1 MGFADY
7 LSRHPISQP
16 TGENLDNNHVINT
29 IEAIHY
35 TLQTMQRKLTNR
47 IARKQNELNGVTNHS
62 NPSKHKEN
70 ASCHLHA
77 IEQLPPNTLNN
88 SNNTILSKNHT
99 NSNLFIR
106 NHLYKSSIT
115 PSTNPLVKS
124 LSSRSYNSINPLFST
139 KIHVTTRSNLQVETF
154 QVPIKKRHRAP
165 NKKKT
170 QTMATPQETNTIAT
184 QTEETSN
191 LGKGHQPLEDR
202 EHFNPISELDYE
214 NTPDYLKQLHRV
226 FGENFIAEA
235 TRNDP
240 QSRNLLQ
247 IIEDKNW
254 ESLRHFSRYWHSLN
268 RDLSTTPAG
277 CILYDGKTY
286 IPTQFRKLIMNSIHR
301 NHPGHTGMMHL
312 ANIIWFPRNHREIL
326 TLTQNCQP
334 CIEIGKNL
342 KPVIPKS

>member
-47 IARKQNELNGVTNHS
+47 IARKQNELNDVTNHS

-70 ASCHLHA
+70 AFCHLHA

-88 SNNTILSKNHT
+88 SNNTNLSKNHT

-124 LSSRSYNSINPLFST
+124 VSSRPYNSINHLFSP
-139 KIHVTTRSNLQVETF
+139 KIHVTTRSKPQVETF
-154 QVPIKKRHRAP
+154 QVPIKKRYRAP

-170 QTMATPQETNTIAT
+170 QMMTTPQETNTIAT
-184 QTEETSN
+184 QTDETSN
-191 LGKGHQPLEDR
+191 LGQGRQPLEDR
-202 EHFNPISELDYE
+202 EDFNPIPELDYE

-235 TRNDP
+235 TRKDP

-247 IIEDKNW
+247 IIKDKNW
-254 ESLRHFSRYWHSLN
+254 EPL
-268 RDLSTTPAG
+268 
-277 CILYDGKTY
+277 
-286 IPTQFRKLIMNSIHR
+286 
-301 NHPGHTGMMHL
+301 
-312 ANIIWFPRNHREIL
+312 
-326 TLTQNCQP
+326 
-334 CIEIGKNL
+334 
-342 KPVIPKS
+342 